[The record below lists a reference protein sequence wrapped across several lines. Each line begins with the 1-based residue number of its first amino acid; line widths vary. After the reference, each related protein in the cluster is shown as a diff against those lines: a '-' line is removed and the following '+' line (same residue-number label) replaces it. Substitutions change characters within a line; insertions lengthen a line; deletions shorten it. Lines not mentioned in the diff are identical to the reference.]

1 MVLLDALAACGAKR
15 ELRLKAVHVHHGLS
29 PNADSWVDF
38 CAEQCAARG
47 IDLTVHRVEVEKK
60 PGQSLEEEA
69 RIARY
74 GRLLATDADVIALA
88 HHGDDQAE
96 TVLLQLLRG
105 AGVAGLAAMPSFRA
119 AQSGQAALL
128 RPLLELSRAHL
139 VAYAKLRSL
148 EWIEDESNAQS
159 KFRRNLLR
167 NDIAPLLAA
176 HFPGYPNTLTRA
188 AAHQAEAALLL
199 DELAALDAAGAIDE
213 REVVSEIDQRR
224 LISLSP
230 ARARNLLRWFLR
242 QAGLRAPSTARLAE
256 MLRQLQT
263 ATADTRLSIVHD
275 DAEIGCQRGRVVV
288 HSRSSLATYDRP
300 WRGEDAVLVPGGT
313 LRFTPAVGSGIAVA
327 ALNSG
332 QCFVRSRAGGER
344 LQLAV
349 NRPRRAVKK
358 LLYDAGVPVWERAR
372 LPMLWCGDEL
382 VAVPG
387 IGVGIAFQAG
397 ELDPGWDMSWEPA

>member
-1 MVLLDALAACGAKR
+1 MVLVDVLAACAAKH
-15 ELRLKAVHVHHGLS
+15 ELRLSAVHVHHGLS
-29 PNADSWVDF
+29 PNADRWADF

-47 IDLTVHRVEVEKK
+47 IALTVHRVKVERK

-74 GRLLATDADVIALA
+74 GRLLATDADVVALA

-119 AQSGQAALL
+119 ARSGQAALL
-128 RPLLELSRAHL
+128 RPLLDLSRAHL
-139 VAYAKLRSL
+139 VAYGKSHSL
-148 EWIEDESNAQS
+148 QWIEDESNSQP
-159 KFRRNLLR
+159 KYRRNLLR

-213 REVVSEIDQRR
+213 REVASEIDQRR

-242 QAGLRAPSTARLAE
+242 QAGLRPPSTARLAE
-256 MLRQLQT
+256 MLRQVQT

-275 DAEIGCQRGRVVV
+275 DAEIGCERGRVVV

-300 WRGEDAVLVPGGT
+300 WRGEDTLFVPGGT
-313 LRFTPAVGSGIAVA
+313 LRFTPAVGSGIAAA
-327 ALNSG
+327 ALNKG

-358 LLYDAGVPVWERAR
+358 LLYDARVPVWQRSR
-372 LPMLWCGDEL
+372 LPMLWCGNEL

-387 IGVGIAFQAG
+387 IGVGIAFRAG
-397 ELDPGWDMSWEPA
+397 EHDPGWDMSWEPV